1 MRGSP
6 SDQSAGRQANAADTD
21 SETFAKSIGEV
32 ASPLLAG
39 FSFTN
44 VIVIIVSGTGHFLLP
59 GEAII
64 SWTIAS
70 IAFVFAVQFAKW
82 VARKKVNY
90 ERTVFFY
97 HVGVVTFLLGFGFAL
112 APPPSTGA
120 YLSRWIASGGA
131 FAVCVIEAGVYVNR
145 ELRERGLRRFEEAL
159 VICRETG
166 DRDGEAQTLNN
177 LGEAYRELRR
187 FEEAIGGYQES
198 LVIRRE
204 TGDRHGEAQTLNN
217 LGEAYPELRRFDEAI
232 ECLKESLVIRRETR
246 DRYGEGRTLSNLGD
260 VYQRLRQPDRAA
272 ACWRDAAA
280 AVRDAGDHEEAARLE
295 RQAASAGSLR
305 HRWRRG
311 S

>member
-44 VIVIIVSGTGHFLLP
+44 VIVIIVSGGTGYFLLP

-90 ERTVFFY
+90 DRTVLFY

-112 APPPSTGA
+112 APQPSTGA
-120 YLSRWIASGGA
+120 YVFRWIASGVA
-131 FAVCVIEAGVYVNR
+131 FAVCLTEAGVYVNR
-145 ELRERGLRRFEEAL
+145 GLRERKRDVRRFEEAVGCYQRAL

-166 DRDGEAQTLNN
+166 DRYGEGQALNN
-177 LGEAYRELRR
+177 LGNAYRALR
-187 FEEAIGGYQES
+187 
-198 LVIRRE
+198 
-204 TGDRHGEAQTLNN
+204 
-217 LGEAYPELRRFDEAI
+217 
-232 ECLKESLVIRRETR
+232 
-246 DRYGEGRTLSNLGD
+246 LS
-260 VYQRLRQPDRAA
+260 DRAA
-272 ACWRDAAA
+272 VSWRDAAA
-280 AVRDAGDHEEAARLE
+280 AMRDAWDYEQAARLE
-295 RQAASAGSLR
+295 QLAASARARARLR
-305 HRWRRG
+305 RWRR
-311 S
+311 SADLLAEDRVAPLSDVYDCSL

>member
-1 MRGSP
+1 VRGSP

-44 VIVIIVSGTGHFLLP
+44 VIVIIVSGGTGYFLLP

-90 ERTVFFY
+90 DRTVLFY

-112 APPPSTGA
+112 APQPSTGA
-120 YLSRWIASGGA
+120 YVFRWIASGVA
-131 FAVCVIEAGVYVNR
+131 FAVCLTEAGVYVNR
-145 ELRERGLRRFEEAL
+145 GLRERKRDVRRFEEAVGCYQRAL

-166 DRDGEAQTLNN
+166 DRYGEGQALNN
-177 LGEAYRELRR
+177 LGNAYRALRR
-187 FEEAIGGYQES
+187 FEEAVGCHERA
-198 LVIRRE
+198 LVICRE
-204 TGDRHGEAQTLNN
+204 TGDRYGEGQALNN
-217 LGEAYPELRRFDEAI
+217 LGNAYRALR
-232 ECLKESLVIRRETR
+232 
-246 DRYGEGRTLSNLGD
+246 LS
-260 VYQRLRQPDRAA
+260 DRAA
-272 ACWRDAAA
+272 VSWRDAAA
-280 AVRDAGDHEEAARLE
+280 AMRDAWDYEQAARLE
-295 RQAASAGSLR
+295 QLAASARARARLR
-305 HRWRRG
+305 RWRR
-311 S
+311 SADLLAEDRVAPLSDVYDCSL